1 MPPPAKQSKATLTG
15 LVPTPNKSLYFYS
28 SFFFHFFSFFFS
40 ASTFKVHLLFINLKV
55 RKLIM
60 SGPVSYASAVG
71 SATNNESKEKIS
83 NSTTATN
90 VPLAKPSFPASA
102 DSSVSSTLVS
112 TPATTANTDS
122 VPDTF
127 LEESGNQDGEK
138 EESKSNP
145 ASSASIDKFKSVLTP
160 APVPATNPWASS
172 SRQSAESSDH
182 TEPSVSRKS
191 SQSKAPLDSV
201 HWPKPDEGPSTTE
214 GSNSAPSTI
223 KTRPGKEKWVPISYT
238 PVTSKPRGGKS
249 RNGKPH
255 NGNNANNQS
264 ASTSGNGQ
272 ATNSNGIRRGSKSQG
287 SRPGSQVK
295 KSDGKTPSK
304 ARSSSTSAA
313 KPDNNKKPASEPSG
327 SRSAPVVSTKEEAV
341 KEASG
346 TKSEAGASNENSLN
360 SGHRSKHYYSN
371 PHNFNNRSGKGNAK
385 GYNRRQPHYNNGN
398 FNGLQYYRNDYDN
411 FSMYPP
417 AGPIDLFRPI
427 IAQIEYYFSPDNLC
441 KDTYLRALMNSNG
454 WVPLSMLASFY
465 RVSRLTNGDYNLFV
479 EACKWAPSV
488 EVVGDKIR
496 LRHNWASWVFPYSER
511 HEAGKN
517 EDSPL
522 PVKLLFNPAEAA
534 PFIPRTEVKDNSEN
548 SAPASASSEQPTK
561 Q

>member
-1 MPPPAKQSKATLTG
+1 
-15 LVPTPNKSLYFYS
+15 
-28 SFFFHFFSFFFS
+28 
-40 ASTFKVHLLFINLKV
+40 
-55 RKLIM
+55 M
-60 SGPVSYASAVG
+60 SGTVSYASAAG
-71 SATNNESKEKIS
+71 SATHNESKEQNS
-83 NSTTATN
+83 NSTVATN

-102 DSSVSSTLVS
+102 DSSASSTLVS

-122 VPDTF
+122 SPDKS
-127 LEESGNQDGEK
+127 LEESGNKHGEK
-138 EESKSNP
+138 ESSKSNT
-145 ASSASIDKFKSVLTP
+145 ASSASIDKFKSGLTP
-160 APVPATNPWASS
+160 APVPTTNPWAYVSRQPASS
-172 SRQSAESSDH
+172 SAN
-182 TEPSVSRKS
+182 TEPSVSQKA

-201 HWPKPDEGPSTTE
+201 HWPKPDEGPSTPE
-214 GSNSAPSTI
+214 DSNSAPPTI
-223 KTRPGKEKWVPISYT
+223 KTRPGKEKWIPISYT

-249 RNGKPH
+249 RNGKSH
-255 NGNNANNQS
+255 NGNNNNQS

-272 ATNSNGIRRGSKSQG
+272 AANSNGTRRGSKSQG

-295 KSDGKTPSK
+295 KTDGKAPVK
-304 ARSSSTSAA
+304 ARSSSANAVNTVKS
-313 KPDNNKKPASEPSG
+313 DSNKKSASESTG
-327 SRSAPVVSTKEEAV
+327 SRSAPVVSTKEEPA
-341 KEASG
+341 KEVSEAKSE
-346 TKSEAGASNENSLN
+346 TKSEAGASNENSFN
-360 SGHRSKHYYSN
+360 NGHRSKHYYSN
-371 PHNFNNRSGKGNAK
+371 PHNFNNRNGKSTGK

-398 FNGLQYYRNDYDN
+398 FNGMPYYRNDYEN
-411 FSMYPP
+411 YPVYPP

-427 IAQIEYYFSPDNLC
+427 IAQIEYYFSRDNLC

-454 WVPLSMLASFY
+454 WVPLNLLASFY

-496 LRHNWASWVFPYSER
+496 LRQNWASWVFPYAER

-548 SAPASASSEQPTK
+548 SATASVTSEQLAK